1 MEIRLDDYCNHW
13 IEWVR
18 CPFAIWYGYISSSNM
33 ICKYT
38 QHHTY
43 KARCLPQEI
52 DISEVLRLPQKM
64 TVILRK
70 SFKSISPV
78 TQKDFRHM
86 SSTRGNVA
94 KCHTRRTKKHI
105 NVTEQ
110 LSCENRSKVLRLSHK
125 AIFDTLSHTSECHQ
139 AQRLWQNYT
148 CHVLQNLQKSQLS
161 QVRDRHD
168 HIFPIADSRRRLPT
182 ASNVERTH
190 LHPKSPKD
198 KREPFALHSGIIY
211 IYIHINLD
219 HPN

>member
-1 MEIRLDDYCNHW
+1 
-13 IEWVR
+13 
-18 CPFAIWYGYISSSNM
+18 M

-70 SFKSISPV
+70 SSKSISPV

-139 AQRLWQNYT
+139 AQRLRQNYMSRLAKPSKIT
-148 CHVLQNLQKSQLS
+148 TFAGSRQARPYLPHCGQSQTVANGKQRRANTPPP
-161 QVRDRHD
+161 QVPQR
-168 HIFPIADSRRRLPT
+168 
-182 ASNVERTH
+182 
-190 LHPKSPKD
+190 
-198 KREPFALHSGIIY
+198 
-211 IYIHINLD
+211 
-219 HPN
+219 